1 MVGGWWFLV
10 CGLRFEGCW
19 LVVCCGCCCMV
30 RVGSG
35 LLLFVCCLLGVVC
48 SLCWPS
54 LWLGWP
60 MLAHVGLA

>member
-35 LLLFVCCLLGVVC
+35 LLLFVVCWVLFVVY
-48 SLCWPS
+48 
-54 LWLGWP
+54 
-60 MLAHVGLA
+60 VGPACG